1 MAVRRVNTAWRMKK
15 VLENEKICQSR
26 CFVSIL
32 QINVRFQQ
40 GKILRL
46 IVFLCRQLEKIF
58 DYINIQFAV

>member
-1 MAVRRVNTAWRMKK
+1 MKK